1 MRSIY
6 SYLQHSKNVC
16 LYKIGSQPFTPQLC
30 FPNATTATLIHC
42 SREGVHRLLTPSF
55 FPNLRTVHYL
65 SAHPGQIDIYRRFSK
80 PIHWLFPNRTYG
92 FYNAMIEAGHGHVQN
107 RLIRSYLHQ
116 FDVNGIQL
124 NLAGYGVHDAEIY
137 HKLLL
142 RYLKDQPR
150 SSSEPIFSDGTEFD
164 NPHFECGGAQG
175 SLHEYLQEKM
185 ESDFF
190 QLIMDDCEKEEKGVK
205 ARWEAYCP

>member
-16 LYKIGSQPFTPQLC
+16 LYKIGSQPFTPQLS

-42 SREGVHRLLTPSF
+42 TREGVHRLLSPSF

-65 SAHPGQIDIYRRFSK
+65 SAHPGQVDIYRRFSK
-80 PIHWLFPNRTYG
+80 PLHWLFPNRMYD

-107 RLIRSYLHQ
+107 RLIRSYIHQ
-116 FDVNGIQL
+116 FDSNGAQL
-124 NLAGYGVHDAEIY
+124 NLLGYGVHDASTY
-137 HKLLL
+137 HKKLLH
-142 RYLKDQPR
+142 YLQHLPQ
-150 SSSEPIFSDGTEFD
+150 SSSYELPLPDENEFD
-164 NPHFECGGAQG
+164 NPHFECGGSQG
-175 SLHEYLQEKM
+175 SVHEYIQQRM

-190 QLIMDDCEKEEKGVK
+190 KSVMEDCEKEESRILKYRK
-205 ARWEAYCP
+205 